1 MKRRNFLKIL
11 PSAATVTPFVVNGHT
26 MRPFAN
32 TSMARLIGNCE
43 EVEGRTIV
51 LIQLKGGNDGL
62 NTIIPIAQYDKYVE
76 LRPDIAIPETGA
88 DAYIPLDTTLKG
100 DKQVGLHPHLT
111 GIKELY
117 DKGWVNIV
125 QGVGYQQPNQS
136 HFKSTDLWLSG
147 GDGTYDNFNIPSG
160 WMGRSMQALF
170 PDVYGA
176 PTATMLDPLG
186 IQIGDSTPS
195 LGFHTE
201 TEHQNVINLRD
212 RKSVV

>member
-88 DAYIPLDTTLKG
+88 DAYIPLDSTLKG
-100 DKQVGLHPHLT
+100 DKQIGLHPHLT

-125 QGVGYQQPNQS
+125 QGVGCRAAMAHPLILVSQVVGWVALCKLYFPMYMVALRLPCS
-136 HFKSTDLWLSG
+136 ILWVSKSAILPLLWA
-147 GDGTYDNFNIPSG
+147 FIPK
-160 WMGRSMQALF
+160 
-170 PDVYGA
+170 P
-176 PTATMLDPLG
+176 
-186 IQIGDSTPS
+186 STKMS
-195 LGFHTE
+195 S
-201 TEHQNVINLRD
+201 I
-212 RKSVV
+212 